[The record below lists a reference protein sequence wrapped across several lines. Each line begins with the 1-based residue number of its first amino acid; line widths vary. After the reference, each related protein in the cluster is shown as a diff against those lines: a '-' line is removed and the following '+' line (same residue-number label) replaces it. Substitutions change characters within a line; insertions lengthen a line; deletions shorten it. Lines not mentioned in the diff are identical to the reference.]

1 MRKEIVRVVWLLL
14 ISGLGAF
21 AQLDRGTL
29 AGTVTDQTG
38 ALVPAVKITIRNT
51 ATNATYET
59 TTNAAGQYTVPN
71 LPVGSYEVT
80 FQAAAF
86 KKLVR
91 SGITV
96 SVTEVAH
103 VDASLE
109 VGSLA
114 ESIEIAAQAPRL
126 ESDTPLVGTSLTN
139 KELTDLPVS
148 WGSEGR
154 VVEYFAYKIMPGL
167 YGDPWTSHINGST
180 SFSKET
186 LLDGVTVTTY
196 LSGHFEE
203 GSVSAEALQ
212 EFKVQSS
219 GMQAEFGRSQAG
231 VYNYVMKSGTN
242 SYHGS
247 VYGSLRNEA
256 LNANTFVNN
265 SRELKRTPE
274 RKQNYAFSFG
284 GPVAIP
290 KVYHGRNKTFFYA
303 AYERYKE
310 RTGGLGSPTLTLPV
324 PEFLQGDF
332 SRLLGANTGQ
342 TDALGNPVYK
352 GAIYDP
358 KLQPVVR
365 WRLGRADV
373 SRQ

>member
-139 KELTDLPVS
+139 RELTDLPVS

-212 EFKVQSS
+212 EFKVQTS

-231 VYNYVMKSGTN
+231 VY
-242 SYHGS
+242 
-247 VYGSLRNEA
+247 
-256 LNANTFVNN
+256 
-265 SRELKRTPE
+265 
-274 RKQNYAFSFG
+274 
-284 GPVAIP
+284 
-290 KVYHGRNKTFFYA
+290 
-303 AYERYKE
+303 
-310 RTGGLGSPTLTLPV
+310 
-324 PEFLQGDF
+324 
-332 SRLLGANTGQ
+332 
-342 TDALGNPVYK
+342 
-352 GAIYDP
+352 
-358 KLQPVVR
+358 
-365 WRLGRADV
+365 
-373 SRQ
+373 